1 MKKFTKYS
9 AIFAGAMA
17 SLLPMTANAMG
28 MNGDSGTSAAGGV
41 AASFAVFIMLL
52 MLVIWLGIILLWVF
66 WLVMIIDIAKRDWK
80 NDGDRAAYLVL
91 VIFLNII
98 GALIYYFAVK
108 KHLDNKDNKS
118 VKK

>member
-1 MKKFTKYS
+1 MTKLTKYS
-9 AIFAGAMA
+9 AIAGSVAA
-17 SLLPMTANAMG
+17 SLLPITVHAMG
-28 MNGDSGTSAAGGV
+28 MNGDDGASAAGG
-41 AASFAVFIMLL
+41 AAAGVLVFFMLL
-52 MLVIWLGIILLWVF
+52 MLVIWVGVILLWVF

-108 KHLDNKDNKS
+108 KHLDHKDNKP